1 MSVSDLCEHKQA
13 CSHFI
18 NHILEAGCCTR
29 GFRCSA
35 EEDALGFGLP
45 VECLRVFVGCRRSRH
60 GNTRGSKSDPALDPH
75 LATYLLTL
83 VGHVIAR
90 GSCDEEQ
97 QLALAGRAVT
107 VYKLVR
113 QVSKQ

>member
-1 MSVSDLCEHKQA
+1 MHWVC
-13 CSHFI
+13 
-18 NHILEAGCCTR
+18 
-29 GFRCSA
+29 
-35 EEDALGFGLP
+35 GLP
-45 VECLRVFVGCRRSRH
+45 VECLRGFVGCRRSRH
-60 GNTRGSKSDPALDPH
+60 GSTKGSSSDPALDPH

-97 QLALAGRAVT
+97 QLALAGRAVI

-113 QVSKQ
+113 QVRQAVLSVAVCDSMGS

>member
-1 MSVSDLCEHKQA
+1 M
-13 CSHFI
+13 
-18 NHILEAGCCTR
+18 
-29 GFRCSA
+29 
-35 EEDALGFGLP
+35 
-45 VECLRVFVGCRRSRH
+45 VGCRRFRH
-60 GNTRGSKSDPALDPH
+60 GNTKGSSTDPALDPH
-75 LATYLLTL
+75 LATYMLSM